1 MEANEYVNKKDQDEL
16 DTNPGSVLYGVE
28 DVPSPPMCFLFGLQQ
43 AIMCIGGTL
52 SIPFILSGLICV
64 GDKNDVTSTLLSITM
79 FMCGIATIIQTTFG
93 IRLGIIQGGSHTFI
107 APIVAMMAVDKW
119 RCPETAEDSF
129 APNATDSDELWK
141 IRMREIQGNLVVA
154 SITQLVLGCT
164 GMIGVLLQFIG
175 PLTIAPTISLIGLSL
190 TGVVIEFNKLHWGIA
205 FLSMSLTL
213 LFTLYLGKFK
223 LPLPAW
229 SSKRKCHITGYPLF
243 QLFPVILSICISW
256 LFCLVL
262 TVTDVLPN
270 NSTEPSYM
278 ARTDA
283 RIDVLERAPWFYWPY
298 PFQFGTPTVSAAG
311 YVAFLAATLS
321 SVIES
326 IGDYYAAARI
336 SGAPPPPSHAINRGI
351 AMEGLSSIVS
361 GLVGAGHGTTSYSG
375 NIGAIGITKVAS
387 RAVFLTAGVIL
398 LLCGVIGKFGAIL
411 TLIPDPVIGGTL
423 TVVFGMVSAVGIS
436 TLKFI
441 DLESTRNLTILG
453 ISLILGLMVPQY
465 INDPVNASII
475 DTGNNELDQV
485 IKVLLGTAMF
495 VGGFVGCLLD
505 NTVPG
510 TNEERGII
518 AWRMN
523 LLIRPD
529 SIHPNQSLK
538 IYEYPCV
545 TESFRRAKWCH
556 YIPVSPVFD
565 KEITL
570 TCCCPDKKQESLDH
584 NGYDNKA
591 VVEDV
596 EIHVSPAMDEMK
608 L

>member
-1 MEANEYVNKKDQDEL
+1 MEETKVKDSTNDIANSATE
-16 DTNPGSVLYGVE
+16 PGSVLYGVE
-28 DVPSPPMCFLFGLQQ
+28 DVPSPPLCFLFGLQQ

-64 GDKNDVTSTLLSITM
+64 GDNNDVKSTLLSITM
-79 FMCGIATIIQTTFG
+79 FMCGIATILQTIFG
-93 IRLGIIQGGSHTFI
+93 IRLGIIQGGSHAFV
-107 APIVAMMAVDKW
+107 APIVAMMAVDRW
-119 RCPETAEDSF
+119 RCPGDS
-129 APNATDSDELWK
+129 ATSNGTDSDEIWK
-141 IRMREIQGNLVVA
+141 SRMREIQGNLVIA

-164 GMIGVLLQFIG
+164 GMIGILLQFIG

-190 TGVVIEFNKLHWGIA
+190 TSVVIDFNKIHWGVA
-205 FLSMSLTL
+205 FFAMCLTL
-213 LFTLYLGKFK
+213 LFTLYLGKLK

-229 SSKRKCHITGYPLF
+229 SAKRHFHIAGYPIF
-243 QLFPVILSICISW
+243 QLFPVILSICVSW

-262 TVTDVLPN
+262 TVTDVFPN
-270 NSTEPSYM
+270 NSTELSYM

-298 PFQFGTPTVSAAG
+298 PLQFGTPTVSAAG
-311 YVAFLAATLS
+311 YVAFLAATIS
-321 SVIES
+321 SIIES

-336 SGAPPPPSHAINRGI
+336 SGAPPPPPHAINRGI

-398 LLCGVIGKFGAIL
+398 LVCGVIGKFGAVL
-411 TLIPDPVIGGTL
+411 TLIPDPIIGGTL
-423 TVVFGMVSAVGIS
+423 TVLFGMVSAVGIS

-441 DLESTRNLTILG
+441 DLDSTRNLTILG
-453 ISLILGLMVPQY
+453 VSLILGLMVPQY
-465 INDPVNASII
+465 INSPANADII
-475 DTGNNELDQV
+475 NTGNEELNQV

-510 TNEERGII
+510 TDEERGILS
-518 AWRMN
+518 WRKN
-523 LLIRPD
+523 LLIRSD
-529 SIHPNQSLK
+529 GIDPNQS
-538 IYEYPCV
+538 IEMYEYPYV
-545 TESFRRAKWCH
+545 TKCFRRVKCCS
-556 YIPVSPVFD
+556 YIPVSPAFN
-565 KEITL
+565 KEITANCS
-570 TCCCPDKKQESLDH
+570 CCCSNKNQKSLMKT
-584 NGYDNKA
+584 GYDNQA
-591 VVEDV
+591 ATEDI
-596 EIHVSPAMDEMK
+596 EIEVTYNKEEAK